1 MIGRRS
7 FLFSIASLSL
17 TQLLAG
23 CSNALPSLKITLL
36 QGSIPPQLI
45 GDFRKTISNKQQ
57 VKFQPQTQLSEIF
70 RLLNNPSLAE
80 SSSNFVTNLWRTF
93 GQKPPKEPDL
103 FTLGDYWLESA
114 INQKLLQ
121 PLDPNKFKNW
131 NNLPLLW
138 QQLVRRDKTGKPSRD
153 GKIYGVPYRWGNTII
168 VYRKDKLQSLGL
180 TPQDWDILWSK
191 QLRDRISLLDNY
203 REVIGLTLKFLG
215 HSYNSKNLSS
225 INNLEN
231 KLIELNQQVKLYS
244 SDKYL
249 QPLILGDIWL
259 AVGWSSEIL
268 PLIKRYSNLEIVV
281 PKSGTSLWADIWIK
295 PQSISDNKINSDLS
309 TAWIDFCLQEK
320 AAKQISLFTNA
331 ISPIWTPEKPI
342 NLTKNS
348 QNGAYIQATLANLAQ
363 SELIMPLDSKNNQ
376 QYLSLW
382 QKIRQTPY
390 PQESRELGG

>member
-17 TQLLAG
+17 TQLLTG
-23 CSNALPSLKITLL
+23 CSNVPSGLKISLL

-57 VKFQPQTQLSEIF
+57 VKLQPQAQLSEIF
-70 RLLNNPSLAE
+70 QLLNNPSLAE
-80 SSSNFVTNLWRTF
+80 SSSNFLTNLWRTF
-93 GQKPPKEPDL
+93 RQTTPKEPDL

-121 PLDPNKFKNW
+121 PLDPNQLKNW

-138 QQLVRRDKTGKPSRD
+138 QQLVRRDKEGQPSRD

-168 VYRKDKLQSLGL
+168 VYRKDKLQRLGL

-203 REVIGLTLKFLG
+203 REVIGLTLKSLG
-215 HSYNSKNLSS
+215 HSYNTKNLTSVRD
-225 INNLEN
+225 IEN
-231 KLIELNQQVKLYS
+231 KLIELNQQVKFYS
-244 SDKYL
+244 SDTYL
-249 QPLILGDIWL
+249 QPLILGDTWL
-259 AVGWSSEIL
+259 AVGWSSDIL
-268 PLIKRYSNLEIVV
+268 PLMKRYSNLEIVI

-295 PQSISDNKINSDLS
+295 PKSISETDNEINSDLS

-331 ISPIWTPEKPI
+331 ISPIWTQETPI

-348 QNGAYIQATLANLAQ
+348 QNADYIKATLENLGQ
-363 SELIMPLDSKNNQ
+363 SELIMPLDSKNTQ

-382 QKIRQTPY
+382 QKIRQTSSP
-390 PQESRELGG
+390 EE